1 MCLVDIL
8 EQNLEP
14 QRGSFPGQN
23 FLCRGP
29 EARPSVK
36 KPFAEGQSRPS
47 ANFFLAQFFCGA
59 TIHCFELNFKI

>member
-36 KPFAEGQSRPS
+36 KPFAEGQVRPS
-47 ANFFLAQFFCGA
+47 AKKNLA
-59 TIHCFELNFKI
+59 